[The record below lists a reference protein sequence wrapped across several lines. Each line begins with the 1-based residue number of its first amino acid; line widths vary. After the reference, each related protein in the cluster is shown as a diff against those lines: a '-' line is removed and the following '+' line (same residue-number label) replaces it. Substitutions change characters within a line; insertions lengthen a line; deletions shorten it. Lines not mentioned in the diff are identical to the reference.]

1 MLRNLR
7 RKRPVYKEVIY
18 LSEYQ
23 LQLKDDELAH
33 YGVLGM
39 KWGIRRGNI
48 DRVYDKSVKK
58 QQKLN
63 KRVDKA
69 YYKYTNARVK
79 ANTGVSKK
87 YHKLQYKADKL
98 QARADAKKRSIFV
111 GPKKAA
117 EYQVKADR
125 AQTKANKYKAHA
137 EKQDMKARRAET
149 RYIKAGKKA
158 EKWAKQR
165 QDVFLSIT
173 KKDFQKQEYKHKMAK
188 GNRFAQ
194 KAIQAGRVTLAAS
207 RALR

>member
-1 MLRNLR
+1 M
-7 RKRPVYKEVIY
+7 

-23 LQLKDDELAH
+23 LILKDDELAH

-39 KWGIRRGNI
+39 KWGIHRGNI

-63 KRVDKA
+63 KRADRA
-69 YYKYTNARVK
+69 YYKYANAKVK
-79 ANTGVSKK
+79 ATTGVSKK
-87 YHKLQYKADKL
+87 YNKLQIKADKL

-125 AQTKANKYKAHA
+125 AQVKANKYKARA
-137 EKQDMKARRAET
+137 GKRDMKAKRAEAK
-149 RYIKAGKKA
+149 YVKAGMKA

-173 KKDFQKQEYKHKMAK
+173 EKDFQKQEYKHKMKK